1 MLYFYIIFILKS
13 LLTTDD
19 PAGPVTDQAG
29 SFVKYHFV
37 FIFGLAIETQSYSTV
52 DQASYGLKV
61 VYWTAHIEAVKFD
74 QNSCIWI
81 CQDAMKC
88 MKCMCIRKYDKYR

>member
-1 MLYFYIIFILKS
+1 M
-13 LLTTDD
+13 TTDD

-29 SFVKYHFV
+29 SFVKYHFVV

-61 VYWTAHIEAVKFD
+61 VY
-74 QNSCIWI
+74 
-81 CQDAMKC
+81 
-88 MKCMCIRKYDKYR
+88 